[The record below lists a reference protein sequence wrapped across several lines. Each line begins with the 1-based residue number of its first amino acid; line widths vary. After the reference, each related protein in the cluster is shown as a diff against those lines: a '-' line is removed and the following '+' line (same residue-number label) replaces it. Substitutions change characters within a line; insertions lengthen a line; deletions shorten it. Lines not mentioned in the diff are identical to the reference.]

1 MLLLRTSQL
10 RHAGVRCDRVI
21 AIGTKMQAGGTH
33 IAIFIALLRASA
45 QRDVGLEGT
54 DLNSEGEPGLTECGH
69 LTGLRQHSE
78 DGVSEGAADGKMRQE
93 RRY

>member
-1 MLLLRTSQL
+1 
-10 RHAGVRCDRVI
+10 
-21 AIGTKMQAGGTH
+21 
-33 IAIFIALLRASA
+33 LRASA
-45 QRDVGLEGT
+45 QRDVRLEGT
-54 DLNSEGEPGLTECGH
+54 HLNSEGEPRLTECGH